1 MKKILVIDD
10 NEAVCTALMTLFQLQ
25 GYQVFIAQQPQL
37 AKSILQQQSIDLI
50 LQDMNFAQGEMSGAQ
65 GKELFYQLRSDY
77 PAIPVVLLTA
87 WTHLDMVVELVK
99 AGATDY
105 IAKPWD
111 DQRLLTTVANA
122 LKIKQLTEQNLKAER
137 KQQERL
143 GLFTGKDLCG
153 LVFASTAM
161 EQLLQMALQLAP
173 SNAAVLI
180 TGENGAGKE
189 GIAQVLHAN
198 SSRKQQPLIKV
209 NMGALPADL
218 MEAELFGAEAGA
230 YSGATK
236 TRIGRFE
243 AADGGTLFLD
253 EIGNLSL
260 PGQMK
265 LLRVLQTGEFERL
278 GSSQTRKVDVR
289 IISATNADLTK
300 AIAAGSFR
308 QDLYYRINVV
318 QLHLPSLKDR
328 VDDIVPLARHFLAGQ
343 KNLTKKAEQALQ
355 SYHWPGNVR
364 ELQNLCQRALLL
376 TLADE
381 IDADDLAL
389 PQEQSS
395 ARKALDDLDKEQIEQ
410 ALQQAQGV
418 VARAA
423 KQLGISRQAL
433 YRRMEFYGIFNQ
445 SYSSRQFPAGFVLPH
460 QRSTAAFALA
470 KRQSGRHSAFG
481 AAFFSRPKKLNKK
494 SRTGAAKL
502 PLAR

>member
-25 GYQVFIAQQPQL
+25 GYQVFIAQHPAL

-77 PAIPVVLLTA
+77 PSIPVVLLTA

-111 DQRLLTTVANA
+111 DQRLLTTVANT

-143 GLFTGKDLCG
+143 GLFAGKDLCG

-260 PGQMK
+260 SGQMK

-289 IISATNADLTK
+289 TISATNADLTK
-300 AIAAGSFR
+300 AISLGQFR

-318 QLHLPSLKDR
+318 QLHLPALKDR

-343 KNLTKKAEQALQ
+343 KSLTKAAEQALQ

-376 TLADE
+376 TLSDE
-381 IDADDLAL
+381 IDAADLAL

-395 ARKALDDLDKEQIEQ
+395 AKKALDDLDKQQIEQ

-433 YRRMEFYGIFNQ
+433 YRRMEFYGIE
-445 SYSSRQFPAGFVLPH
+445 PV
-460 QRSTAAFALA
+460 
-470 KRQSGRHSAFG
+470 
-481 AAFFSRPKKLNKK
+481 
-494 SRTGAAKL
+494 
-502 PLAR
+502 

>member
-1 MKKILVIDD
+1 
-10 NEAVCTALMTLFQLQ
+10 
-25 GYQVFIAQQPQL
+25 
-37 AKSILQQQSIDLI
+37 
-50 LQDMNFAQGEMSGAQ
+50 
-65 GKELFYQLRSDY
+65 
-77 PAIPVVLLTA
+77 
-87 WTHLDMVVELVK
+87 MVVELVK

-143 GLFTGKDLCG
+143 GLFAGKDLCG

-260 PGQMK
+260 SGQMK

-300 AIAAGSFR
+300 AISLGQFR

-343 KNLTKKAEQALQ
+343 KSLTKKAEQALQ
-355 SYHWPGNVR
+355 SYSWPGNVR

-389 PQEQSS
+389 PQEQLS
-395 ARKALDDLDKEQIEQ
+395 AKKALDDLDKQQIEQ

-433 YRRMEFYGIFNQ
+433 YRRMEFYGIE
-445 SYSSRQFPAGFVLPH
+445 PV
-460 QRSTAAFALA
+460 
-470 KRQSGRHSAFG
+470 
-481 AAFFSRPKKLNKK
+481 
-494 SRTGAAKL
+494 
-502 PLAR
+502 

>member
-1 MKKILVIDD
+1 
-10 NEAVCTALMTLFQLQ
+10 
-25 GYQVFIAQQPQL
+25 
-37 AKSILQQQSIDLI
+37 IDLI

-77 PAIPVVLLTA
+77 PSIPVVLLTA

-111 DQRLLTTVANA
+111 DQRLLTTVANV

-143 GLFTGKDLCG
+143 GLFAGKDLCG

-198 SSRKQQPLIKV
+198 SNRKQQPLIKV

-260 PGQMK
+260 SGQMK

-300 AIAAGSFR
+300 AISAGIFR

-343 KNLTKKAEQALQ
+343 KSLTKKAEQALQ

-381 IDADDLAL
+381 IDAADLAL
-389 PQEQSS
+389 PQEQSTMK
-395 ARKALDDLDKEQIEQ
+395 KALDDLDKQQIEQ

-433 YRRMEFYGIFNQ
+433 YRRMEFYGIE
-445 SYSSRQFPAGFVLPH
+445 PA
-460 QRSTAAFALA
+460 
-470 KRQSGRHSAFG
+470 
-481 AAFFSRPKKLNKK
+481 
-494 SRTGAAKL
+494 
-502 PLAR
+502 

>member
-25 GYQVFIAQQPQL
+25 GYQVFIAQHPAL

-77 PAIPVVLLTA
+77 PSIPVVLLTA

-143 GLFTGKDLCG
+143 GLFAGKDLCG

-198 SSRKQQPLIKV
+198 SSRKHQPLIKV

-260 PGQMK
+260 SGQMK

-289 IISATNADLTK
+289 TISATNADLTK
-300 AIAAGSFR
+300 AISLGQFR

-343 KNLTKKAEQALQ
+343 KSLTKAAEQALQ

-376 TLADE
+376 TLSDE
-381 IDADDLAL
+381 IDAADLAL

-395 ARKALDDLDKEQIEQ
+395 AKKALDDLDKQQIEQ

-433 YRRMEFYGIFNQ
+433 YRRMEFYGIE
-445 SYSSRQFPAGFVLPH
+445 PA
-460 QRSTAAFALA
+460 
-470 KRQSGRHSAFG
+470 
-481 AAFFSRPKKLNKK
+481 
-494 SRTGAAKL
+494 
-502 PLAR
+502 

>member
-1 MKKILVIDD
+1 
-10 NEAVCTALMTLFQLQ
+10 
-25 GYQVFIAQQPQL
+25 
-37 AKSILQQQSIDLI
+37 
-50 LQDMNFAQGEMSGAQ
+50 
-65 GKELFYQLRSDY
+65 
-77 PAIPVVLLTA
+77 
-87 WTHLDMVVELVK
+87 MVVELVK

-143 GLFTGKDLCG
+143 GLFAGKDLCG

-198 SSRKQQPLIKV
+198 SSRKHQPLIKV

-260 PGQMK
+260 SGQMK

-289 IISATNADLTK
+289 TISATNADLTK
-300 AIAAGSFR
+300 AISLGQFR

-318 QLHLPSLKDR
+318 QLHLPALKDR

-343 KNLTKKAEQALQ
+343 KSLTKAAEQALQ

-381 IDADDLAL
+381 IDAADLAL
-389 PQEQSS
+389 PQEQST
-395 ARKALDDLDKEQIEQ
+395 AKKALDDLDKQQIEQ

-433 YRRMEFYGIFNQ
+433 YRRMEFYGIE
-445 SYSSRQFPAGFVLPH
+445 PA
-460 QRSTAAFALA
+460 
-470 KRQSGRHSAFG
+470 
-481 AAFFSRPKKLNKK
+481 
-494 SRTGAAKL
+494 
-502 PLAR
+502 

>member
-25 GYQVFIAQQPQL
+25 GYQVFVAQQPQV
-37 AKSILQQQSIDLI
+37 ATAILQQQSIDLI

-65 GKELFYQLRSDY
+65 GKALFYQLRSDY

-122 LKIKQLTEQNLKAER
+122 LKIKQLTEQNQKAER

-143 GLFTGKDLCG
+143 GLFAGKDLCG

-161 EQLLQMALQLAP
+161 EQLLQMTLQLAP

-260 PGQMK
+260 SGQMK

-278 GSSQTRKVDVR
+278 GSSQSRKVDVR

-343 KNLTKKAEQALQ
+343 KSLTKKAEQALQ
-355 SYHWPGNVR
+355 SYPWPGNVR

-376 TLADE
+376 TLSDE

-389 PQEQSS
+389 PQEHSS

-433 YRRMEFYGIFNQ
+433 YRRMEFYGIE
-445 SYSSRQFPAGFVLPH
+445 AV
-460 QRSTAAFALA
+460 
-470 KRQSGRHSAFG
+470 
-481 AAFFSRPKKLNKK
+481 
-494 SRTGAAKL
+494 
-502 PLAR
+502 

>member
-25 GYQVFIAQQPQL
+25 GYQVFIAQQPGV

-50 LQDMNFAQGEMSGAQ
+50 LQDMNFAQGEMSGVQ
-65 GKELFYQLRSDY
+65 GKELFYQLRSDH
-77 PAIPVVLLTA
+77 PSIPVVLLTA

-111 DQRLLTTVANA
+111 DQRLLTTVANT

-143 GLFTGKDLCG
+143 GLFAGKDLCG
-153 LVFASTAM
+153 LVFTSTAM
-161 EQLLQMALQLAP
+161 EQLLHMALQLAP

-180 TGENGAGKE
+180 TGENGSGKE

-198 SSRKQQPLIKV
+198 SKRKQQPLIKV

-260 PGQMK
+260 SGQMK

-289 IISATNADLTK
+289 IISATNADLSH
-300 AIAAGSFR
+300 AINAGHFR

-318 QLHLPSLKDR
+318 QLHLPALKDR

-343 KNLTKKAEQALQ
+343 KSLTKKAEQALQ
-355 SYHWPGNVR
+355 SYSWPGNVR

-381 IDADDLAL
+381 IDAGDLAL
-389 PQEQSS
+389 PQEQTT
-395 ARKALDDLDKEQIEQ
+395 AKKALDDLDKQQIEQ
-410 ALQQAQGV
+410 ALHQAQGV

-433 YRRMEFYGIFNQ
+433 YRRMEFYGIE
-445 SYSSRQFPAGFVLPH
+445 PV
-460 QRSTAAFALA
+460 
-470 KRQSGRHSAFG
+470 
-481 AAFFSRPKKLNKK
+481 
-494 SRTGAAKL
+494 
-502 PLAR
+502 

>member
-25 GYQVFIAQQPQL
+25 GYQVFIAQHPAL

-65 GKELFYQLRSDY
+65 GKALFYQLRSDH

-111 DQRLLTTVANA
+111 DQRLLTTVANV

-143 GLFTGKDLCG
+143 GLFAGKDLCG

-161 EQLLQMALQLAP
+161 EQLLQMTLQLAP

-260 PGQMK
+260 SGQMK

-318 QLHLPSLKDR
+318 QLHLPALKDR

-343 KNLTKKAEQALQ
+343 KSLTKAAEQALQ

-381 IDADDLAL
+381 IDAADLAL
-389 PQEQSS
+389 PQEPNS
-395 ARKALDDLDKEQIEQ
+395 AKKALDDLDKEQIEQ

-433 YRRMEFYGIFNQ
+433 YRRMEFYGIE
-445 SYSSRQFPAGFVLPH
+445 PV
-460 QRSTAAFALA
+460 
-470 KRQSGRHSAFG
+470 
-481 AAFFSRPKKLNKK
+481 
-494 SRTGAAKL
+494 
-502 PLAR
+502 

>member
-1 MKKILVIDD
+1 MESGTSSNACSRFCAVTTISLSSLASSASCAHAD
-10 NEAVCTALMTLFQLQ
+10 EATVN
-25 GYQVFIAQQPQL
+25 AQ
-37 AKSILQQQSIDLI
+37 
-50 LQDMNFAQGEMSGAQ
+50 M
-65 GKELFYQLRSDY
+65 
-77 PAIPVVLLTA
+77 
-87 WTHLDMVVELVK
+87 
-99 AGATDY
+99 
-105 IAKPWD
+105 
-111 DQRLLTTVANA
+111 
-122 LKIKQLTEQNLKAER
+122 
-137 KQQERL
+137 
-143 GLFTGKDLCG
+143 
-153 LVFASTAM
+153 
-161 EQLLQMALQLAP
+161 LAP

-260 PGQMK
+260 SGQMK

-278 GSSQTRKVDVR
+278 GSSLTRKVDVR

-300 AIAAGSFR
+300 AISAGSFR

-318 QLHLPSLKDR
+318 QLHLPALKDR

-343 KNLTKKAEQALQ
+343 KSLTKKAEQALQ
-355 SYHWPGNVR
+355 SYPWPGNVR

-381 IDADDLAL
+381 IDAADLAL
-389 PQEQSS
+389 PQEQLT
-395 ARKALDDLDKEQIEQ
+395 AKKALDDLDKQQIEQ

-433 YRRMEFYGIFNQ
+433 YRRMEFYGIE
-445 SYSSRQFPAGFVLPH
+445 PA
-460 QRSTAAFALA
+460 
-470 KRQSGRHSAFG
+470 
-481 AAFFSRPKKLNKK
+481 
-494 SRTGAAKL
+494 
-502 PLAR
+502 

>member
-25 GYQVFIAQQPQL
+25 GYQVFIAQHPAL

-65 GKELFYQLRSDY
+65 GKELFYQLRADY
-77 PAIPVVLLTA
+77 PGIPVVLLTA

-143 GLFTGKDLCG
+143 GLFAGKDLCG

-161 EQLLQMALQLAP
+161 EQLLQMTLQLAP

-230 YSGATK
+230 YSGASK

-260 PGQMK
+260 SGQMK

-300 AIAAGSFR
+300 AISLGQFR

-343 KNLTKKAEQALQ
+343 KSLTKAAEQALQ

-376 TLADE
+376 TLSDE
-381 IDADDLAL
+381 IDAADLAL

-395 ARKALDDLDKEQIEQ
+395 AKKALDDLDKQQIEQ

-433 YRRMEFYGIFNQ
+433 YRRMEFYGIE
-445 SYSSRQFPAGFVLPH
+445 PA
-460 QRSTAAFALA
+460 
-470 KRQSGRHSAFG
+470 
-481 AAFFSRPKKLNKK
+481 
-494 SRTGAAKL
+494 
-502 PLAR
+502 